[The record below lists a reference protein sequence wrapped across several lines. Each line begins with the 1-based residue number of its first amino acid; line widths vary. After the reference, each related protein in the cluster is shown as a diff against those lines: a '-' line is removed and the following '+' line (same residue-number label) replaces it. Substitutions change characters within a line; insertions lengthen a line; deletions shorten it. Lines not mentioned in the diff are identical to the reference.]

1 MEDSARSFRLPN
13 GMSLEQQIAFCLKII
28 RKQRQEVLPL
38 RRSLSQCNQWH
49 DPLLQQLKE
58 WKDKYQKAREENK
71 KLQRENNKLKK
82 EIEKLTKTNNRYQV
96 SLFDHG
102 NFTHPDKKDTKRKGG
117 QKGHA
122 NTNKDG
128 ERSYASFQRIRLHAG
143 ACGKCGKQLVRTGSS
158 KEKILIDIE
167 INPKLIELIL
177 QSERQWC
184 SNCKKEVRATHP
196 QSLPFTEYGIN
207 TFMVVM
213 HLRFKGKQS
222 VRTIAVTLHSLFG
235 LPITKSGVL
244 SLLTKA
250 KEYLEGKYEEL
261 KLAIRKDAVMYNDE
275 TGWAVRG
282 KPAWM
287 WIMTTPDKKQENG
300 SVETGMT
307 VYVAAESR
315 GKGVFE
321 EMYGNSKAYSMHDGY
336 SSYESVTGKEKT
348 TYCWAHV
355 LRFCFEETIHL
366 LKNHPAV
373 RIRDRLVTLYQT
385 IRFHTEWT
393 KEQKEKTLE
402 EEIESLLKIPSDDQ
416 TVKNIRYRL
425 HTQKE
430 GLILAL
436 LMTPDGTNNLAER
449 EFRELVQSRNISFGS
464 DTYTGMEGTA
474 ILASVVKTIQRDK
487 NKLFLPTLKL
497 YLQDGIKQKHFQYK
511 HTPVFDT

>member
-1 MEDSARSFRLPN
+1 MFAALPDYVQRLRVDLRLERIHNQTILRAHTIQKKKSED
-13 GMSLEQQIAFCLKII
+13 
-28 RKQRQEVLPL
+28 
-38 RRSLSQCNQWH
+38 
-49 DPLLQQLKE
+49 LQ
-58 WKDKYQKAREENK
+58 EENNRLK
-71 KLQRENNKLKK
+71 KENGKLKK
-82 EIEKLTKTNNRYQV
+82 ENEKLKSEIEKLTKTNNRYRV

-102 NFTHPDKKDTKRKGG
+102 NFKHPSNQKKKPKGG

-128 ERSYASFQRIRLHAG
+128 ERDYASFQRIRLHAG

-167 INPKLIELIL
+167 INPKIIALIL

-207 TFMVVM
+207 TFMMVM

-222 VRTIAVTLHSLFG
+222 VRTIAVTLHNLFG
-235 LPITKSGVL
+235 LPITKSGIL
-244 SLLTKA
+244 SLLIQA
-250 KEYLEGKYEEL
+250 KKYLEGQYEEL
-261 KLAIRKDAVMYNDE
+261 KLAIRRGEIMYNDE
-275 TGWAVRG
+275 TGWTVRG
-282 KPAWM
+282 KSAWM
-287 WIMTTPDKKQENG
+287 WIMTTPDKKQTNG

-315 GKGVFE
+315 GKGIFE

-393 KEQKEKTLE
+393 NEQKEKTLE

-425 HTQKE
+425 ATQKE
-430 GLILAL
+430 GLIKAL
-436 LMTPDGTNNLAER
+436 LVTVDGTNNLAER

-487 NKLFLPTLKL
+487 NKPFLPTLKV